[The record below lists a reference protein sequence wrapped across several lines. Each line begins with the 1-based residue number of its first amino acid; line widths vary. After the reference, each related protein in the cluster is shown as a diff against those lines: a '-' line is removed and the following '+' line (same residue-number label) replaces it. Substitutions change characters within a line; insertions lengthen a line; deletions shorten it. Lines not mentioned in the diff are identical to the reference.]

1 MSRAVCLTCAVSLC
15 RYSCVQYKPAT
26 EDVYCMC
33 LAVAGPVEAN
43 TAKITNVQWR
53 IDGPALEKHFRL
65 ENVTIIN
72 DFEGIGY
79 GLLALDSKQLEAVYT
94 PMDKDGKK
102 PLPVPPTAPKGS
114 HT

>member
-1 MSRAVCLTCAVSLC
+1 M
-15 RYSCVQYKPAT
+15 
-26 EDVYCMC
+26 
-33 LAVAGPVEAN
+33 
-43 TAKITNVQWR
+43 
-53 IDGPALEKHFRL
+53 

-102 PLPVPPTAPKGS
+102 PLPVPPTAPKG
-114 HT
+114 TYA